1 MIELNIFVFQLT
13 IPKRHPMKKLVLTLI
28 IIMMASL
35 SQAQPNKR
43 TSAFN
48 YHRYGELDKAKQA
61 IDEAAQNEKTIADAK
76 TWYYRGN
83 IYLDIANSTNE
94 KYKNLDSDPLGQAYD
109 SYQKALKLDTKN
121 EFKSEI
127 ILRMLALGEAYY
139 NQGVIN
145 FNNKEYKN
153 AALKF
158 EKAFD
163 VNQSVDRVDTSALYN
178 AAIAASI
185 GKENEMAKNYYKEVM
200 ALNYDK
206 PDIYSSLTEL
216 YKISGD
222 TAMALKTILEGRAK
236 YPDDFNLLIAETN
249 IYLAKSET
257 SKALNNLEIA
267 LQKDTTNP
275 TIYFAVGTNY
285 DQLGQFE
292 KAESSYKNAIKLKP
306 DYFEANYNLGALY
319 VNRAADVLEKAN
331 NLPLDAVKEYDIQK
345 KKADDLLTKSLPYL
359 EKSHQL
365 EPNDINTMAS
375 LKEIY
380 ARLNMKEKSEE
391 IDKELKSKK

>member
-206 PDIYSSLTEL
+206 PDIYSSLSEL